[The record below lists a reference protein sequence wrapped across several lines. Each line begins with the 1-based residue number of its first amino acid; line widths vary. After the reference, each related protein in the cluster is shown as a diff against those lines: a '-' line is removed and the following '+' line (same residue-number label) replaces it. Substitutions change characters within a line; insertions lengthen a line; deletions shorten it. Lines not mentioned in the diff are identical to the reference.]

1 MSIASEQELIRKAYK
16 KVNGYWVEQPDLTIV
31 FQNIFRKDNNM
42 KKDSV
47 ADIEY
52 KNAVDSLQ
60 NEAWE
65 KKKAIDD
72 DVKIELVKL
81 EEQREFEAMKARVN
95 DWAEEIYARYEA
107 LHKQGFAD
115 ELAIEILK
123 IYISNH

>member
-1 MSIASEQELIRKAYK
+1 MSIASEFQI
-16 KVNGYWVEQPDLTIV
+16 IV
-31 FQNIFRKDNNM
+31 DTASLFRKDNNM

-72 DVKIELVKL
+72 DVKIELAEL
-81 EEQREFEAMKARVN
+81 EKKRELEAMKEQVDA
-95 DWAEEIYARYEA
+95 WAEEVYARYEA
-107 LHKQGFAD
+107 LHNKGFAED
-115 ELAIEILK
+115 LAIELLK
-123 IYISNH
+123 IYISKN